1 MKQNKE
7 KKLIDRINL
16 ALVAVPL
23 LLEVGL
29 DAALQRLAL
38 VVHIPPLGLALA
50 VARDGGTDATER
62 TLCAVGDTLT
72 QIRELALGFLR
83 LAVGILLGTGLAEVL
98 VAKQAPE
105 GLLGRADSLV
115 PRTAGAVLVVFGGST
130 GVGVG
135 SEWANFGGGVGSI
148 VLLLGLRLGAV
159 GLVLLCHFTSA
170 RWFCRR

>member
-1 MKQNKE
+1 MKQNE
-7 KKLIDRINL
+7 GKKLIGRINL
-16 ALVAVPL
+16 ALVSAPL

-50 VARDGGTDATER
+50 VARDGGSDATER
-62 TLCAVGDTLT
+62 TLCAIGDTLT

-83 LAVGILLGTGLAEVL
+83 LAIGILLGTGLAEIL
-98 VAKQAPE
+98 VTKQAPE
-105 GLLGRADSLV
+105 GLLGSADSLV
-115 PRTAGAVLVVFGGST
+115 PRTAGAILVVFDGNT

-135 SEWANFGGGVGSI
+135 SEWADFGGGVGGI

-159 GLVLLCHFTSA
+159 GLLLFCHFASA
-170 RWFCRR
+170 RWFW